1 MSSMPPTKE
10 FLFIN
15 ECGKKQQSKTSPPK
29 DLEIEFPPTFD
40 FNELGDKFKNGKG
53 KKKPPNAFILFR
65 TKYNE
70 ALHRRGQFSPMK
82 VVSGWAR
89 DAWNLLPLYQKQEY
103 ERFATRAASLYQ
115 EWALHSPANH
125 SQNNRNRN
133 KRIRTANG
141 YDATTT
147 TNRPSSMPIQEP
159 PQSPPLLASPASPLS
174 ADESNNEA
182 ESPILQN
189 LTGTYQAGIFQ
200 PVLIPV
206 ESVPYELN
214 ANIYNNFFFYN
225 IDGDFGI
232 FNPVNYDPDLLY
244 DVNDY
249 PDVLSELS
257 D

>member
-1 MSSMPPTKE
+1 MSSMPTKE

-89 DAWNLLPLYQKQEY
+89 DAWNLLPLFQKQEY

-115 EWALHSPANH
+115 EWALHSPTSH
-125 SQNNRNRN
+125 SQNDRIRN
-133 KRIRTANG
+133 KRIRTASG
-141 YDATTT
+141 YDT
-147 TNRPSSMPIQEP
+147 TNRQSNMPIQEP
-159 PQSPPLLASPASPLS
+159 PQSPPLLASPSSPQLS
-174 ADESNNEA
+174 ADESANES
-182 ESPILQN
+182 ESPILQSLN
-189 LTGTYQAGIFQ
+189 LPGTYQAGIFQ

-206 ESVPYELN
+206 ESVLYDLN
-214 ANIYNNFFFYN
+214 ADIYNNFPFYN
-225 IDGDFGI
+225 IGDFGF
-232 FNPVNYDPDLLY
+232 FNSVNYDPDLGY
-244 DVNDY
+244 GVNDY
-249 PDVLSELS
+249 DVLSELS

>member
-1 MSSMPPTKE
+1 MSSMPSTKE

-89 DAWNLLPLYQKQEY
+89 DAWNLLPLFQKQEY

-115 EWALHSPANH
+115 EWALHSPSSH
-125 SQNNRNRN
+125 SQNDRIRN
-133 KRIRTANG
+133 KRIRTA
-141 YDATTT
+141 
-147 TNRPSSMPIQEP
+147 S
-159 PQSPPLLASPASPLS
+159 
-174 ADESNNEA
+174 
-182 ESPILQN
+182 
-189 LTGTYQAGIFQ
+189 AGIFQ

-206 ESVPYELN
+206 ESVLYDLN
-214 ANIYNNFFFYN
+214 ADIYNNFQFYN
-225 IDGDFGI
+225 IGDFGF
-232 FNPVNYDPDLLY
+232 FNSVNYDPDLVY

-249 PDVLSELS
+249 TDGLSES